1 MGNGEFIEADDA
13 EIGGHI
19 CLYSHIE
26 GAIEVLQN
34 GIAHVNNGEKSMKN
48 WIHIDFP

>member
-19 CLYSHIE
+19 CLCSCHIE
-26 GAIEVLQN
+26 RAIEVLQN
-34 GIAHVNNGEKSMKN
+34 GIAHVNNGKKA
-48 WIHIDFP
+48 